1 PSPTGEGIEGKGLRG
16 GAFKVPIYKLEKK
29 VLQLPVGFAILY
41 NLVNHVNHVKINKVL
56 KNIIMESNK

>member
-1 PSPTGEGIEGKGLRG
+1 M
-16 GAFKVPIYKLEKK
+16 PIYKLEKK